1 MNKNIED
8 IIKDALENH
17 DAGYVT
23 GAWEKMS
30 ARLDGTPPTPFYKKW
45 WMAAAFGT
53 VLVGSAAYF
62 LSSENKETATDK
74 AATPMTAVTTSS
86 VSDNSATK
94 SERLNGNSTTLN
106 ADSEVLANPNDKN
119 SASQPEKIFHGG
131 GSASCGGGSFTNK
144 GTSGIPAGNPG
155 NTNPQKTNPNPI
167 ITDVTD
173 TYKKV
178 SVPTEMCANDDLMIG
193 NPNTAKFITVT
204 DINGKTIDLAPGKK
218 VTLKPKSQGTITV
231 QSGDHK
237 DIIAVHENTA
247 KLYIDVDPSILYE
260 NGIPTLKFK
269 VPGMK
274 ENLDW
279 SSNIKGTEQKG
290 DTYIVHPYVEK
301 NIEVK
306 VTSTNE
312 YGCSVSETQVVSI
325 QETYNLMAPSG
336 FRPNSGDIQTNTF
349 MPYAL
354 TQRNVNFELVVLDP
368 RTGAVVFS
376 SSDATQGWDGI
387 DKRTGEMVKEN
398 SVWAWKVVIK
408 NPNVGEP
415 VEYKGTI
422 TRM

>member
-1 MNKNIED
+1 
-8 IIKDALENH
+8 
-17 DAGYVT
+17 
-23 GAWEKMS
+23 MS

-53 VLVGSAAYF
+53 VLVGSTAYF

-74 AATPMTAVTTSS
+74 TATPMTAVTTPS
-86 VSDNSATK
+86 VSDNSTDK
-94 SERLNGNSTTLN
+94 SGSSNGNSTSLN
-106 ADSEVLANPNDKN
+106 TNNTNSELAKGNENISNPSSGMGTD
-119 SASQPEKIFHGG
+119 I
-131 GSASCGGGSFTNK
+131 ASCSGAPGPGK
-144 GTSGIPAGNPG
+144 GNPGMPAGNQG
-155 NTNPQKTNPNPI
+155 NDNRIHQDNTVI
-167 ITDVTD
+167 HEIESF
-173 TYKKV
+173 KKV
-178 SVPTEMCANDDLMIG
+178 SVPTEMCANEDLIIG
-193 NPNTAKFITVT
+193 NPNATKFITVT

-218 VTLKPKSQGTITV
+218 VTLKPKSQGTIIV
-231 QSGDHK
+231 QSGEHK
-237 DIIAVHENTA
+237 DVITVHENTA

-274 ENLDW
+274 DNLDW

-301 NIEVK
+301 NVEVK

-312 YGCSVSETQVVSI
+312 YGCSVSETQLVSI

>member
-8 IIKDALENH
+8 IIKDALDNH

-30 ARLDGTPPTPFYKKW
+30 ARLDGTPSTPFYKKW

-62 LSSENKETATDK
+62 LTAESKENSTDK
-74 AATPMTAVTTSS
+74 TTTPVATVNTSS
-86 VSDNSATK
+86 DHSGSQTEK
-94 SERLNGNSTTLN
+94 SNTNSTNLN
-106 ADSEVLANPNDKN
+106 ISSNAIVDPNNSVSQQDKT
-119 SASQPEKIFHGG
+119 FHVEG
-131 GSASCGGGSFTNK
+131 GSASCGGGSLPNK
-144 GTSGIPAGNPG
+144 GNSVTPTGNLGNDNRIPQD
-155 NTNPQKTNPNPI
+155 NTIIFDIENFKKVYVPTKICSNEDLLIVNPN
-167 ITDVTD
+167 
-173 TYKKV
+173 
-178 SVPTEMCANDDLMIG
+178 SSR
-193 NPNTAKFITVT
+193 FITVT
-204 DINGKTIDLAPGKK
+204 DVNGKTIDLAPGKK
-218 VTLKPKSQGTITV
+218 VTLTPKSQGTITV

-237 DIIAVHENTA
+237 DFIAVHENTT

-260 NGIPTLKFK
+260 NGIPTMRFS
-269 VPGMK
+269 VPGLK

-290 DTYIVHPYVEK
+290 ESFIVHPYTEK
-301 NIEVK
+301 NIEAK
-306 VTSTNE
+306 VTSINE
-312 YGCSVSETQVVSI
+312 NGCAVSETQLVSL

-398 SVWAWKVVIK
+398 SVWAWKVVIR

>member
-8 IIKDALENH
+8 IIKDALDNH

-62 LSSENKETATDK
+62 LSSENEEGKNTNVSKELSVVPSTGKLSTTDNEK
-74 AATPMTAVTTSS
+74 VDPKSTGHCGSPVLNVESGEIHIEEKKSTTS
-86 VSDNSATK
+86 K
-94 SERLNGNSTTLN
+94 S
-106 ADSEVLANPNDKN
+106 ND
-119 SASQPEKIFHGG
+119 A
-131 GSASCGGGSFTNK
+131 
-144 GTSGIPAGNPG
+144 TSGESGLV
-155 NTNPQKTNPNPI
+155 K
-167 ITDVTD
+167 
-173 TYKKV
+173 
-178 SVPTEMCANDDLMIG
+178 E
-193 NPNTAKFITVT
+193 NPNTPTGNQGNPELQKIRTVPPIIIYPEDFKKVYVPTQICANEDLLIVNPNTSRTITVT

-218 VTLKPKSQGTITV
+218 ITLTPKSQGTITV
-231 QSGDHK
+231 QSGENK
-237 DIIAVHENTA
+237 DFIAVHENTS
-247 KLYIDVDPSILYE
+247 KLYIDYDMSLLYE
-260 NGIPTLKFK
+260 NGIPTMKFK

-274 ENLDW
+274 ENLMW
-279 SSNIKGTEQKG
+279 SSNVKGTEQKG
-290 DTYIVHPYVEK
+290 ETYIVHPYTDK
-301 NIEVK
+301 NVEVK
-306 VTSTNE
+306 VTSMNE
-312 YGCSVSETQVVSI
+312 YGCEVSETQQVSI
-325 QETYNLMAPSG
+325 KEPYNLMAPSG

-354 TQRNVNFELVVLDP
+354 TQRNVNFELIVLDP
-368 RTGAVVFS
+368 RTGAVIFS
-376 SSDATQGWDGI
+376 SSDATIGWNGVDG
-387 DKRTGEMVKEN
+387 RTGEMVKEN